1 MPLHLWVNSARV
13 TSKVI
18 LLFFQMQVYEKLPFF
33 FFFLKILADSPGESL
48 NKFPWG
54 RANALCWSV
63 CLAIVC
69 MLTLLPNY
77 IHAGAVNNT
86 WPQQSKVQKGMQ
98 FCVQELR
105 CCFSVPSVPFLTD
118 EYENIHMS
126 CESKLGKASSFCG
139 LVLQGFFGFC
149 FVFVLVLCS
158 LWCSEGLPGRGFTA
172 VQEELTTTSWWALVN
187 WMFTCRLKLGML
199 SLASILPVVQE
210 RDWLATSSK
219 TIAFQFSSFW
229 MSSSRVGRELGML
242 YFPQLWCQDFF
253 HPWFR
258 RVKRLLL
265 PDLQFY

>member
-126 CESKLGKASSFCG
+126 CESKSGKSSSSRLGFAG
-139 LVLQGFFGFC
+139 LFWFLFC
-149 FVFVLVLCS
+149 FC
-158 LWCSEGLPGRGFTA
+158 
-172 VQEELTTTSWWALVN
+172 
-187 WMFTCRLKLGML
+187 TCFML
-199 SLASILPVVQE
+199 SLVLRGTTREGFYSSARRADNYLMVSSCKLNVYVQAEAGDVEPGINLASC
-210 RDWLATSSK
+210 S
-219 TIAFQFSSFW
+219 
-229 MSSSRVGRELGML
+229 G
-242 YFPQLWCQDFF
+242 
-253 HPWFR
+253 
-258 RVKRLLL
+258 KRLACY
-265 PDLQFY
+265 LQ